1 MAKYIINTEMTKKFH
16 YRLQDQIFEHCE
28 DFECW
33 EDDMTYEESLEHCK
47 RCDYYALCQLSNE
60 ITKEIFRGT
69 FK

>member
-1 MAKYIINTEMTKKFH
+1 MAKYKINIEMTKKFH

-33 EDDMTYEESLEHCK
+33 EDDMTYEESVEHCK
-47 RCDYYALCQLSNE
+47 RCDYYLLCQFSNK
-60 ITKEIFRGT
+60 ITEKIFMGE

>member
-1 MAKYIINTEMTKKFH
+1 MPKYEIDIEMTKKFH
-16 YRLQDQIFEHCE
+16 YRLQDKIFEHSE

-33 EDDMTYEESLEHCK
+33 EDDMDYEESLEHCK

>member
-16 YRLQDQIFEHCE
+16 YRLQDEMFNHCE
-28 DFECW
+28 DFESW
-33 EDDMTYEESLEHCK
+33 EDDMEIEEMMEHCK

-60 ITKEIFRGT
+60 ITKKIFMGE